1 MGAEDWR
8 EAGKLKVV
16 WSEFAAVVLVTAV
29 LLPLAEEELKTG
41 AASLVLMFSPV
52 PLNCKPPPVG
62 CGFESETPGCGCV
75 SATPEPGTEV
85 AVDWVLLV
93 EAGSRKETDLGADGL
108 NCRLGRLPVS
118 PGNRLSK
125 PV

>member
-1 MGAEDWR
+1 MGVEDWR

-16 WSEFAAVVLVTAV
+16 GSEFAAVVLVAVV

-41 AASLVLMFSPV
+41 AASLALMFSPV

-62 CGFESETPGCGCV
+62 CGFESETPGCDCV
-75 SATPEPGTEV
+75 SATPEPRTE
-85 AVDWVLLV
+85 VLLV